1 MTAPLGSSAPPDPAM
16 VMASA
21 AKGLV
26 DELVRSLEVAISKP
40 VKSANLD
47 VATVPGP
54 ELSAN
59 LGGPVAAFCME
70 FGGVCKGRAAIVM
83 AAKTVAT
90 LVGLIKGLEGDDLAA
105 KIDAPPADED
115 IEELG
120 VTVAG
125 ALVGLAERLGTAI
138 GEAPGLGLG
147 DALLL
152 PDGQADELLTL
163 LGGGPYPTA
172 VFEIEIEG
180 LTKEPA
186 LIVFPSSFAAMS
198 APAGDEVTVPQ
209 PVPEGGT
216 LPPSP
221 PSEVLGNLHPNIQ
234 RILRLKL
241 SLSVVVAEKHM
252 PVETVI
258 KLGPGTIIEFNKS
271 ADEDLDLRVNDQKI
285 GAGEVVIIGE
295 RFGIQLRSIEGLRQR
310 IKKLGVAS
318 A

>member
-1 MTAPLGSSAPPDPAM
+1 MDSLGSSVPPDPAM

-26 DELVRSLEVAISKP
+26 EELVRSLEVAVSRP
-40 VKSANLD
+40 VKSGSLD
-47 VATVPGP
+47 VATVPGA
-54 ELSAN
+54 ELAARI
-59 LGGPVAAFCME
+59 GGPAAAFCME
-70 FGGVCKGRAAIVM
+70 FGGVCKGRAAIVV
-83 AAKTVAT
+83 AAKTVAA
-90 LVGLIKGLEGDDLAA
+90 LVGLLKGLEGDDLAA

-152 PDGQADELLTL
+152 PDGQVDELLTL
-163 LGGGPYPTA
+163 LGSGPYPAA
-172 VFEIEIEG
+172 VFEMEIEG
-180 LTKEPA
+180 LTRGPA
-186 LIVFPSSFAAMS
+186 LIIFPGSFAAMP
-198 APAGDEVTVPQ
+198 APAGQEGIAPQ
-209 PVPEGGT
+209 PLPEGGT
-216 LPPSP
+216 LPPD
-221 PSEVLGNLHPNIQ
+221 PSSDVLSNLHANIQ

-241 SLSVVVAEKHM
+241 QLSVVVAEKQM
-252 PVETVI
+252 PVEKVI
-258 KLGPGTIIEFNKS
+258 TLGPGTIIEFNKS
-271 ADEDLDLRVNDQKI
+271 ADDDLDLRVGNQKI

-310 IKKLGVAS
+310 IKKLGGAS